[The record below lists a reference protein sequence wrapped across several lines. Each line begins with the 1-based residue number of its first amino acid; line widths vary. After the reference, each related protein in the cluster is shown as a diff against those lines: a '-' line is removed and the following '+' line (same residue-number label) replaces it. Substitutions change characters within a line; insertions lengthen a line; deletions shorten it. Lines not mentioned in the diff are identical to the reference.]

1 MYWPPGKFS
10 SVTALNVLLKIV
22 ISFTRS
28 KQLRTFTA
36 RYFYIQPNKRTTTFD
51 YLTDCNEKT

>member
-1 MYWPPGKFS
+1 MYWPPAKFS
-10 SVTALNVLLKIV
+10 SVTALNVLEIV

>member
-1 MYWPPGKFS
+1 MYWPPGTFS
-10 SVTALNVLLKIV
+10 SVTALNVLKVV

-36 RYFYIQPNKRTTTFD
+36 RYFLYPNQIKKNYDVRLS
-51 YLTDCNEKT
+51 YGL